1 MMKRAAIYARFSTD
15 LQNER
20 SIEDQVAL
28 CRRHAERNGLLV
40 VEIFEDRARSGAS
53 VLNRDGLLR
62 LVEQSK
68 VGAFDVVVVE
78 ALDRLS
84 RDMED
89 LAGLHKR
96 LTFRGI
102 EIQAV
107 NDGRADTVTVGL
119 RAIVGQLQR
128 EDGVAKTRRGMAGV
142 IQDKR
147 HAGGRAYGY
156 AAKPGEPGRLA
167 IVNSEAKVVCRIF
180 REFVRGNTARDIA
193 HRLNADRIAP
203 PRGKGWNASTIN
215 GNGQR
220 GNGLIRNELYIGRLV
235 WNKVSMV
242 KDPDTGKRVSRPN
255 PREAWHVVEVP
266 ELAIVPV
273 ELFQAA
279 QHRIAARAGVRPE
292 RQRRAKHLLTGLLKC
307 SACGSGMS
315 TYGKDKGG
323 RKRLRCT
330 RDAESGTCPD
340 PKTYYLDTIE
350 AAVVNALRGELRHP
364 EIITEFVR
372 TYHEERKRLASHSAK
387 RHAAAHRRL
396 GEISRETARV
406 VDNIAKGRGDP
417 VALGRRTFELR
428 AEREAIEQELGAVD
442 SEPMVLTLHPAA
454 LARYEEMVGRL
465 QQAITTGM
473 ATGNPEYAEVIRD
486 LVESVTVRP
495 GNAPGRVEVEIAG
508 RLAALLG
515 PEAFPNG
522 RRGVWGTLVAGAG
535 FEPATSGL

>member
-1 MMKRAAIYARFSTD
+1 MKRAAIYARFSTD

-28 CRRHAERNGLLV
+28 CRCHAERDGLLV
-40 VEIFEDRARSGAS
+40 VEVFEDRARSGAS
-53 VLNRDGLLR
+53 LLNRDGLLR

-102 EIQAV
+102 EIRAV

-156 AAKPGEPGRLA
+156 ISKPGEPGRLV
-167 IVNSEAKVVCRIF
+167 IVQSEAKVVCRIF

-203 PRGKGWNASTIN
+203 PRGKAWNASTIN
-215 GNGQR
+215 GNGRR
-220 GNGLIRNELYIGRLV
+220 GNGLVRNELYVGRLV
-235 WNKVSMV
+235 WNKVGMV

-273 ELFQAA
+273 ELFEAA
-279 QHRIAARAGVRPE
+279 QSRIAAREGVRPE
-292 RQRRAKHLLTGLLKC
+292 RQRRARHLLTGLLRC
-307 SACGSGMS
+307 GACGSGMS
-315 TYGKDKGG
+315 TYGKDKTG

-330 RDAESGTCPD
+330 RDAESGTCPR
-340 PKTYYLDTIE
+340 PRTFYLDTIE
-350 AAVVNALRGELRHP
+350 SAILNALRNELREP
-364 EIITEFVR
+364 EVITDFVR
-372 TYHEERKRLASHSAK
+372 TYHEERRRLASQQGK
-387 RHAAAHRRL
+387 RRAAAQRRL
-396 GEISRETARV
+396 GEIDRETTRV
-406 VDNIAKGRGDP
+406 VDNIAKGHGDP
-417 VALGRRTFELR
+417 VALGRRSFELR
-428 AEREAIEQELGAVD
+428 AEREAIEQELAAVD
-442 SEPMVLTLHPAA
+442 SEPVVLTLHPAA
-454 LARYEEMVGRL
+454 LARYEEMLGRL
-465 QQAITTGM
+465 QQAIAAGM
-473 ATGNPEYAEVIRD
+473 ATGNPEYSAAIRD
-486 LVESVTVRP
+486 LIESVTLRP
-495 GNAPGRVEVEIAG
+495 GGAPGRVEVEIAG
-508 RLAALLG
+508 RLTALIG

-522 RRGVWGTLVAGAG
+522 RRGVGGTLVAGAG
-535 FEPATSGL
+535 LEPATSGL